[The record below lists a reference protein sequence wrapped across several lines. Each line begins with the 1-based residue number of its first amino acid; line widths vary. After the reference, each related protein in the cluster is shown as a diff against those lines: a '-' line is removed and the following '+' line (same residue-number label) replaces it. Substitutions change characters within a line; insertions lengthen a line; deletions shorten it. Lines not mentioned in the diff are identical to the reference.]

1 MRDFTLI
8 DSEEERKSG
17 ILMLYSQS
25 NSVITNYGVW
35 IDKVNVIN
43 L

>member
-8 DSEEERKSG
+8 DSEEERKCG
-17 ILMLYSQS
+17 ILMLYSQY
-25 NSVITNYGVW
+25 SVITNYGVW